1 MLPSFMFL
9 FFPIQRRANIMRIF
23 SLFLARAEW
32 SLWRQMAGRDNICRN
47 TMLDNIFISQE
58 SELWTHC
65 RARLR
70 KKVGWK
76 KKQKFID
83 CLYID
88 SFPSALALHSSH
100 SFLFP
105 YDDDVQPLSILLF
118 TQRSKTQSWATDEY
132 DNGCR
137 KRVCLECRRN
147 RKWRFSG
154 VEKEMNRERKKK
166 ALADSYCGVFFFFN

>member
-65 RARLR
+65 RAQLR

-76 KKQKFID
+76 KKKKIYWLPLYRFFSFCFGPAFIPF
-83 CLYID
+83 
-88 SFPSALALHSSH
+88 FPFS
-100 SFLFP
+100 

-118 TQRSKTQSWATDEY
+118 TQRSKTESWATDEY

-154 VEKEMNRERKKK
+154 IEKEMNRERKKK
-166 ALADSYCGVFFFFN
+166 KALADSYCGIFFL

>member
-9 FFPIQRRANIMRIF
+9 FFPVQRRANIMRIF

-76 KKQKFID
+76 KEKKKLLTAFI
-83 CLYID
+83 
-88 SFPSALALHSSH
+88 
-100 SFLFP
+100 
-105 YDDDVQPLSILLF
+105 SILFLLLWPRIHPILSF
-118 TQRSKTQSWATDEY
+118 FLRRRRSTSFDSSLTQRSKTESWATDEY

-154 VEKEMNRERKKK
+154 IEKEMNRERKKKK
-166 ALADSYCGVFFFFN
+166 ALADSYCGV

>member
-9 FFPIQRRANIMRIF
+9 FFPVQRRANIMRIF

-47 TMLDNIFISQE
+47 TIVDNIFISQE

-76 KKQKFID
+76 KKKKKFID

-88 SFPSALALHSSH
+88 SFPSALAPHSSH

-105 YDDDVQPLSILLF
+105 TTTTFNLF
-118 TQRSKTQSWATDEY
+118 RFFSSHRGQ
-132 DNGCR
+132 
-137 KRVCLECRRN
+137 KRRVGRLMN
-147 RKWRFSG
+147 MIMG
-154 VEKEMNRERKKK
+154 AEKESVWSVGEIENE
-166 ALADSYCGVFFFFN
+166 DSLV